1 MLGQCT
7 PGAGSG
13 VAARP
18 GRCAGCA
25 PARSWS
31 RSPSSC
37 RSRRPANPGLIGKS
51 LKQAAELALF
61 ERDNPTLQL
70 IIKDDKGTPE
80 GAKAAAEEAIKAGAA
95 LILGPLFA
103 KSVPAVAPVARQA
116 GIPVI
121 TFSNDRQV
129 AGNGV
134 YLLSFQ
140 PGPDVERV
148 VSYAAQQGKRRF
160 VALVPDDP
168 FGKITEAAFKEAAG
182 RSQVTLVAI
191 DRYPA
196 SANGTLEPMRR
207 IAEAIKAAE
216 AQGAPIDALFLP
228 GGQDNLEMVGRLLPQ
243 ADIDTGKVKL
253 IGTGGLDYPNAGRD
267 PRLAGAWYPG
277 PDPRGWSDF
286 AQKYAKS
293 YNQSPPRIASLAYD
307 AVSMAI
313 ALSSGGEGRFTAAA
327 LTRASGFTG
336 VDGAFRLLADGTT
349 ERSLAI
355 LEVQKFGTGVL
366 DPRGAAAPAA
376 DAGGVRRRLF
386 AGEEP
391 VQRQLTLRARAAG
404 PARAPRQAAARSRSA
419 RSGRPW
425 RRAGGAARTT
435 PAGRARS
442 ARRWRR
448 AAGTR
453 PPTAARRSRSRPSV
467 SLSPISSAS
476 SACSAGLSGVIS
488 TAP

>member
-1 MLGQCT
+1 MLRAAACCLGMALLGACSGGNAPQVQGQASLQ
-7 PGAGSG
+7 GQGD
-13 VAARP
+13 
-18 GRCAGCA
+18 A
-25 PARSWS
+25 PAAPGKELVKVALILPVS
-31 RSPSSC
+31 
-37 RSRRPANPGLIGKS
+37 AAGQAGLIGKS

-80 GAKAAAEEAIKAGAA
+80 GAKAAVEDAVKAGAA
-95 LILGPLFA
+95 IILGPLFA
-103 KSVPAVAPVARQA
+103 KSVLTVAPIARQA

-148 VSYAAQQGKRRF
+148 VSYAAQEGKRRF

-168 FGKITEAAFKEAAG
+168 FGKITEAAFREAAG

-216 AQGAPIDALFLP
+216 AQGTPIDALFVP
-228 GGQDNLEMVGRLLPQ
+228 GGQDNIEVVGRLLPQ

-267 PRLAGAWYPG
+267 PRLVGAWYPG

-313 ALSSGGEGRFTAAA
+313 ALSSGEGRFTAAA

-366 DPRGAAAPAA
+366 DPAAP
-376 DAGGVRRRLF
+376 
-386 AGEEP
+386 
-391 VQRQLTLRARAAG
+391 
-404 PARAPRQAAARSRSA
+404 PR
-419 RSGRPW
+419 PLP
-425 RRAGGAARTT
+425 T
-435 PAGRARS
+435 PAAS
-442 ARRWRR
+442 
-448 AAGTR
+448 GTG
-453 PPTAARRSRSRPSV
+453 S
-467 SLSPISSAS
+467 SLVKS
-476 SACSAGLSGVIS
+476 LFNVN
-488 TAP
+488 

>member
-1 MLGQCT
+1 MLRAAACCLGMALLGACSGGNAPQVQGQASLQ
-7 PGAGSG
+7 GQGD
-13 VAARP
+13 
-18 GRCAGCA
+18 A
-25 PARSWS
+25 PAAPGKELVKVALILPVS
-31 RSPSSC
+31 
-37 RSRRPANPGLIGKS
+37 AAGQAGLIGKS

-80 GAKAAAEEAIKAGAA
+80 GAKAAVEDAVKAGAA
-95 LILGPLFA
+95 IILGPLFA
-103 KSVPAVAPVARQA
+103 KSVLTVAPIARQV

-148 VSYAAQQGKRRF
+148 VSYAAQEGKRRF

-216 AQGAPIDALFLP
+216 AQGTPIDALFVP
-228 GGQDNLEMVGRLLPQ
+228 GGQDNIEVVGRLLPQ

-267 PRLAGAWYPG
+267 PRLVGAWYPG

-313 ALSSGGEGRFTAAA
+313 ALSSGEGRFTAAA

-366 DPRGAAAPAA
+366 DPAASPRPLPTPAA
-376 DAGGVRRRLF
+376 
-386 AGEEP
+386 
-391 VQRQLTLRARAAG
+391 
-404 PARAPRQAAARSRSA
+404 
-419 RSGRPW
+419 SGI
-425 RRAGGAARTT
+425 G
-435 PAGRARS
+435 
-442 ARRWRR
+442 
-448 AAGTR
+448 
-453 PPTAARRSRSRPSV
+453 
-467 SLSPISSAS
+467 
-476 SACSAGLSGVIS
+476 
-488 TAP
+488 

>member
-1 MLGQCT
+1 MQGAVTRYWMLRAAACCLGMALLGACSGSAPQVQGQASLQ
-7 PGAGSG
+7 GQGD
-13 VAARP
+13 
-18 GRCAGCA
+18 A
-25 PARSWS
+25 PAAPGKELVKVALILPVS
-31 RSPSSC
+31 
-37 RSRRPANPGLIGKS
+37 AAGQAGLIGKS

-80 GAKAAAEEAIKAGAA
+80 GAKAAAEEAIKAGAG

-103 KSVPAVAPVARQA
+103 KSVLTVAPVARQA
-116 GIPVI
+116 GVPVI

-148 VSYAAQQGKRRF
+148 VSYAAQEGKRRF

-207 IAEAIKAAE
+207 IAEAIKRAE
-216 AQGAPIDALFLP
+216 AEGAPIDALFLP
-228 GGQDNLEMVGRLLPQ
+228 GGQDNIEVVGRLLPQ

-313 ALSSGGEGRFTAAA
+313 ALSSGEGRFTAAA

-366 DPRGAAAPAA
+366 DPAAP
-376 DAGGVRRRLF
+376 
-386 AGEEP
+386 
-391 VQRQLTLRARAAG
+391 
-404 PARAPRQAAARSRSA
+404 PR
-419 RSGRPW
+419 PLP
-425 RRAGGAARTT
+425 T
-435 PAGRARS
+435 PAASG
-442 ARRWRR
+442 
-448 AAGTR
+448 AG
-453 PPTAARRSRSRPSV
+453 S
-467 SLSPISSAS
+467 SLVKS
-476 SACSAGLSGVIS
+476 LFNVN
-488 TAP
+488 